1 MQGSEKLKMF
11 PTIIQGGMGVAVS
24 NYRLARA
31 VSSLGQLGVVSGT
44 MLDTVL
50 ARRLQDGDCDGAM
63 RRAMSKFPFQDIVS
77 RVLNDYF
84 IEGGKSDQTA
94 YKPVPMH
101 TLNSPRHLTD
111 LTILANFIEVFLAKE
126 GHSGIVGINY
136 LTKIDLPTLPSLFG
150 AMLAGVDYVLMGA
163 GIPRA
168 IPGILDQLSLKNAVS
183 LRVDVEG
190 SCAEDSYSVEF
201 DPADYPISQ
210 LALRR
215 PKFLAIV
222 SSSVL
227 AQSLSK
233 KSSGKVDGFVVEH
246 HTAGGHNAPPRG
258 GVKVDEN
265 GEPIYGPKDEID
277 VASFKKL
284 GLPFWLAGG
293 YGTHAGLEKALE
305 AGANG
310 IQVGS
315 LFAFCNE
322 SGIEEYIK
330 KTVIDMVK
338 TGNPEIFTDP
348 LASASSYPFK
358 VVPVETSL
366 SQEEIYVA
374 RRRICDLGYLRQ
386 AYRNEDG
393 TVGFRCS
400 GEPVQTFVR
409 KGGAEEATC
418 GKKCLCNGLM
428 STVGLAQVQKDGYI
442 EPPLVT
448 AGKYV
453 GEIGSI
459 VGDDKDS
466 YSAADVLN
474 YIARLNSI
482 LL

>member
-1 MQGSEKLKMF
+1 MF

-31 VSSLGQLGVVSGT
+31 VSYSGQLGVVSGT

-50 ARRLQDGDCDGAM
+50 ARRLQDGDLDGSL
-63 RRAMSKFPFQDIVS
+63 RRAISKFPFQEIAS
-77 RVLNDYF
+77 QVLNDYF
-84 IEGGKSDQTA
+84 IEGGKSA
-94 YKPVPMH
+94 GVPYKPVSMH
-101 TLNSPRHLTD
+101 SMNTPKHLIE
-111 LTILANFIEVFLAKE
+111 LTILANFVEVFLAKE
-126 GHSGIVGINY
+126 GHNGVVGINY

-168 IPGILDQLSLKNAVS
+168 IPGILDQLSMKKAVS
-183 LRVDVEG
+183 LKIDVEG
-190 SCAEDSYSVEF
+190 SSAEDNYAVSF

-210 LALRR
+210 PVLKR

-233 KSSGKVDGFVVEH
+233 KASGKVDGFVVEH

-258 GVKVDEN
+258 GVRVDES
-265 GEPIYGPKDEID
+265 GEPLYGPKDDID

-293 YGTHAGLEKALE
+293 YGTQAGLAKALE
-305 AGANG
+305 LSATGV
-310 IQVGS
+310 QVGS
-315 LFAFCNE
+315 LFAFCEE
-322 SGIEEYIK
+322 SGINESIK
-330 KTVIDMVK
+330 REVIDMVK
-338 TGNPEIFTDP
+338 NGDPHIFTDP

-358 VVPVETSL
+358 VVPLNNSL
-366 SQEEIYVA
+366 SQDDIYFA

-386 AYRNEDG
+386 AYKNEDG
-393 TVGFRCS
+393 TLGFRCS
-400 GEPVQTFVR
+400 GEPVQSFVR

-428 STVGLAQVQKDGYI
+428 STVGLAQVQRDGYV

-453 GEIGSI
+453 GEIRAI
-459 VGDDKDS
+459 VGDSKDS
-466 YSAADVLN
+466 YSAQDVLN
-474 YIARLNSI
+474 YVCGPNISDKKVSA
-482 LL
+482 